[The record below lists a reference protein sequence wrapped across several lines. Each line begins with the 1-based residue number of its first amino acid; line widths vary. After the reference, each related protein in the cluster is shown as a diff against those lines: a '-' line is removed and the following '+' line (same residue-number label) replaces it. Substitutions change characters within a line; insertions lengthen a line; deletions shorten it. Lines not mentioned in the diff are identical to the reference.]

1 MMKSTRTSIK
11 NPSGK
16 PQPKPAS
23 SAPHDSPAKAADKSA
38 KPMDS
43 FVPYPLFPPFVLLGD
58 HQGLE
63 RPINNDVRTR
73 LDTLD
78 PELKAFQTW
87 RFGIDFLTKQCQ
99 RPQFTPR
106 HYKMVCPV
114 LETMMHWSWSIRHK
128 SIPEWQETDAREFMH
143 FVMRLPMSWISK
155 TGGTRYLLG
164 KAVFAVKPINDN
176 WRPIVRKQLAGD
188 SVPTDSIPSSASIP
202 ESRSD
207 FALGTDQHRQ
217 VFMHGGRDF
226 FDYLGTVLTTTTQN
240 PFDGLKPTDFEARR
254 RKTRTN
260 FTLAQLADLMSTA
273 VSLAEHDKQL
283 QPWLL
288 VAAVAIYSDVP
299 LRALGSSS
307 VLRLTFSS
315 FKADGAGS
323 RTTGKKQTSPAWFES
338 PHYPRLRFPLHPQF
352 AAYFRRYA
360 QFRRSQNSDIT
371 PQSLLLPLM
380 DGTGGYA
387 GNTMVDLFGRFTTS
401 ILRRLQQSPL
411 AAHARWRGCDQF
423 QAGALITFLNLRKSA
438 KTAGWVPSAVSI
450 AEPLQDAN
458 TWPDIGIRKHLPAS
472 EWLRKYAGTI

>member
-1 MMKSTRTSIK
+1 M
-11 NPSGK
+11 
-16 PQPKPAS
+16 
-23 SAPHDSPAKAADKSA
+23 
-38 KPMDS
+38 
-43 FVPYPLFPPFVLLGD
+43 PYPLFPPFVLLGD

-226 FDYLGTVLTTTTQN
+226 FRLSRYRSDYNDTESVRWS
-240 PFDGLKPTDFEARR
+240 KTDRLRGSPEENTDEFYAGPAGR
-254 RKTRTN
+254 
-260 FTLAQLADLMSTA
+260 
-273 VSLAEHDKQL
+273 
-283 QPWLL
+283 
-288 VAAVAIYSDVP
+288 SDVDGSIP
-299 LRALGSSS
+299 GRA
-307 VLRLTFSS
+307 R
-315 FKADGAGS
+315 
-323 RTTGKKQTSPAWFES
+323 
-338 PHYPRLRFPLHPQF
+338 
-352 AAYFRRYA
+352 
-360 QFRRSQNSDIT
+360 
-371 PQSLLLPLM
+371 
-380 DGTGGYA
+380 
-387 GNTMVDLFGRFTTS
+387 
-401 ILRRLQQSPL
+401 
-411 AAHARWRGCDQF
+411 
-423 QAGALITFLNLRKSA
+423 
-438 KTAGWVPSAVSI
+438 
-450 AEPLQDAN
+450 
-458 TWPDIGIRKHLPAS
+458 
-472 EWLRKYAGTI
+472 